1 MAQAELA
8 MDELFEAGFD
18 PADSRDAVVWI
29 EELDR
34 LAGLRHPEQMQ
45 AVASADATTPAFAG
59 GCWRDGAGRLWQEIR
74 LSMLPREERFLRI
87 VAAR

>member
-1 MAQAELA
+1 MAFLTQPQLA
-8 MDELFEAGFD
+8 VH
-18 PADSRDAVVWI
+18 VV
-29 EELDR
+29 
-34 LAGLRHPEQMQ
+34 EQMQ
-45 AVASADATTPAFAG
+45 AVASPDASAPAFAG